1 MSDMIDDLVNRA
13 VLDDLLLLLKE
24 YPKREA
30 QQPGVAVAP
39 RPPIVQEQPKS
50 KAQPTKKKALPKPL
64 LPPIVEEHPALQ
76 PPAFAD
82 GPDEVAA
89 LQQAYQDEIARF
101 LDAATDQT

>member
-13 VLDDLLLLLKE
+13 KLDDLLLLLTD
-24 YPKREA
+24 YPKHP
-30 QQPGVAVAP
+30 PGVAVAP
-39 RPPIVQEQPKS
+39 RPPNVQEQPKS